1 MENPENAARHN
12 QLSRKHIKGF
22 AGGIAHQF
30 ACSAQHYAWLAHQYH
45 KQSVTID
52 LLNLQ
57 IEPAEFDIER
67 NRNLAAMCRDNL
79 LRNTEQL
86 VSSAAVVS
94 ATLHA
99 DFGIGDY
106 SVEGGATSIGRSVFT
121 VHLVDDRGKE
131 WIGVHEEASVLAQS

>member
-1 MENPENAARHN
+1 MGNPENAARHN

-30 ACSAQHYAWLAHQYH
+30 ACSAQHYAWLAHKHH

-52 LLNLQ
+52 LFKLR
-57 IEPAEFDIER
+57 IEPSEFDIER

-79 LRNTEQL
+79 LKNTAQL
-86 VSSAAVVS
+86 VPTAAVVS
-94 ATLHA
+94 ATMHA

-106 SVEGGATSIGRSVFT
+106 SAEGGAASIGRSVFT
-121 VHLVDDRGKE
+121 VRLVDDRGKE
-131 WIGVHEEASVLAQS
+131 WVGVHEEARVLAQS

>member
-22 AGGIAHQF
+22 ACGITHKF
-30 ACSAQHYAWLAHQYH
+30 ACSAQHYAWLAHQHH

-52 LLNLQ
+52 LLKLQ

-67 NRNLAAMCRDNL
+67 NRNLAAVCRDNL
-79 LRNTEQL
+79 LRNTAQL
-86 VSSAAVVS
+86 AYPAVVVS

-106 SVEGGATSIGRSVFT
+106 STEEGTASIGRSAFT
-121 VHLVDDRGKE
+121 VRLVDNRGKE
-131 WIGVHEEASVLAQS
+131 WLGAHEEAKVLIQS